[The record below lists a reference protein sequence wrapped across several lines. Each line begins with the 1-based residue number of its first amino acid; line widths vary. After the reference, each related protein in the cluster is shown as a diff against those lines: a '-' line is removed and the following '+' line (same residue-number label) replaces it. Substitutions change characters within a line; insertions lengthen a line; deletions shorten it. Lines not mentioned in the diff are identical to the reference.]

1 MSHLVEIQ
9 AKNIKKFNYMR
20 LGNYHD
26 KYGKLVKYIDINL
39 NLYFYHKLE

>member
-9 AKNIKKFNYMR
+9 ARNIKKFNYMR

-26 KYGKLVKYIDINL
+26 KYGKLVCKELIGFI
-39 NLYFYHKLE
+39 FIKLT